1 MSGRTPFRTL
11 NRDVLLDLGFLNITM
26 RSIESPDGDLF
37 DRIVVEHPGAVAVVP
52 VISDEVVLIRQYR
65 PAVEKRILEIPA
77 GKLDIIGEDP
87 HEAARRELAEETG
100 LLADS
105 FVHLTDLMTSVGFCD
120 ERISIFLAD
129 NVETGTRAPIGPE
142 EEDADVLRMSF
153 DEALALVVSGDITDA
168 KTAVGILLTAQI
180 RAAS

>member
-1 MSGRTPFRTL
+1 MSGGTPFRTRD
-11 NRDVLLDLGFLNITM
+11 RDVLLDLGFLNITM

-52 VISDEVVLIRQYR
+52 IISDEVVLIRQYR

-77 GKLDIIGEDP
+77 GKLDIVGEDP
-87 HEAARRELAEETG
+87 RKAARRELAEETG
-100 LLADS
+100 FLADS
-105 FVHLTDLMTSVGFCD
+105 FFHLTDLMTSVGFCD

-129 NVETGTRAPIGPE
+129 DVETGIRAPIGPE
-142 EEDADVLRMSF
+142 EKDADVLRMPF
-153 DEALALVVSGDITDA
+153 DQALALVVSGDITDA